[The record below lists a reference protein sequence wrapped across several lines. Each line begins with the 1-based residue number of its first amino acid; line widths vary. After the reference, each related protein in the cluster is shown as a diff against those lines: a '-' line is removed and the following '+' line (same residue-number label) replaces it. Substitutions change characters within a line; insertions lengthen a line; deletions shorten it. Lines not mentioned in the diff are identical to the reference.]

1 MGSTRLRPW
10 VGCCVVAA
18 LFCLASAPRGRAAS
32 APNVPAERKATQSPP
47 PVYPELARQLGV
59 RGVVKIEVVVA
70 ANGAIKST
78 RPLGGH
84 PLLIQAVEQALKQ
97 WKFAPGEESKT
108 VLEFRFDGH

>member
-1 MGSTRLRPW
+1 M
-10 VGCCVVAA
+10 VAA
-18 LFCLASAPRGRAAS
+18 LFCLASAPQGRAAS

-84 PLLIQAVEQALKQ
+84 PC
-97 WKFAPGEESKT
+97 
-108 VLEFRFDGH
+108 